1 MHGEQGAE
9 SIHAEMNKLSLSA
22 KGIKSQSDRLM
33 CVMKKHHTKVMPK
46 VQHHVIPQK
55 SRKRK
60 YSE

>member
-9 SIHAEMNKLSLSA
+9 SIHAEMNKP

-33 CVMKKHHTKVMPK
+33 YVMKKHHTKVMPK